1 MSFRKYGGLD
11 RAATNNIV
19 RSNYATGNNESITVA
34 LGQENSKI
42 ICKSHLDLSGNSL
55 INVGSIYFMEEAHLY
70 GNLIMDGTVTILETT
85 TLYGPL
91 IVNNT
96 SYFAGASTFNS
107 NVTINGPLVV
117 NNTSYFAGNSTFNSN
132 VTING
137 ALNLDGGILTS
148 SAATFLFL
156 PYSSTTIEYG
166 GDTTTN
172 IIMGTEQS
180 TAPDNGALVVKGGVG
195 IGKNLNVGGDT
206 LIGGSLGVTGPTN
219 LYNTLTVEGNATF
232 NSSVGISGPLGVTG
246 PVHFYNTLTVDG
258 DATFNSSVGVSG
270 PLGVSGPTNLYNTL
284 TVGGTAIFNGPVG
297 ISGSLGVSGT
307 LNVGGTATFGNSIVL
322 SGPTGS
328 IIMNGPTGNYI
339 QFPDQ
344 TKQYT
349 ASGAVPPGTIVMWSN
364 NGSIGIPIYWSLC
377 DGTSVTGQIT
387 NNGYTPPNLTDRFV
401 YGGNISQI
409 GNSGGAT
416 GATLTTTNMPAH
428 SHVVSGGA
436 GTFLTSALLPR
447 SEHVPTDLAAP
458 FQAFG
463 DQNIQTQ
470 SSTFS
475 TSLANAYGNSQGTAD
490 SFPILPPYYRLCYI
504 MFTP

>member
-1 MSFRKYGGLD
+1 VHFYD
-11 RAATNNIV
+11 
-19 RSNYATGNNESITVA
+19 
-34 LGQENSKI
+34 
-42 ICKSHLDLSGNSL
+42 
-55 INVGSIYFMEEAHLY
+55 
-70 GNLIMDGTVTILETT
+70 
-85 TLYGPL
+85 
-91 IVNNT
+91 
-96 SYFAGASTFNS
+96 
-107 NVTINGPLVV
+107 
-117 NNTSYFAGNSTFNSN
+117 
-132 VTING
+132 
-137 ALNLDGGILTS
+137 
-148 SAATFLFL
+148 
-156 PYSSTTIEYG
+156 
-166 GDTTTN
+166 
-172 IIMGTEQS
+172 
-180 TAPDNGALVVKGGVG
+180 
-195 IGKNLNVGGDT
+195 
-206 LIGGSLGVTGPTN
+206 
-219 LYNTLTVEGNATF
+219 TLTVEKAATF
-232 NSSVGISGPLGVTG
+232 NSSVGVSGPLGVTG
-246 PVHFYNTLTVDG
+246 PVHFYNTLTVEG

-270 PLGVSGPTNLYNTL
+270 PLGVTGPVHFYDTLTVEKAAIFNSSVGVSGPLGVTGPTNLYNTL

-297 ISGSLGVSGT
+297 ISGPLGVSGT

-322 SGPTGS
+322 TGPTGN

-339 QFPDQ
+339 QFPDK

-409 GNSGGAT
+409 GNPGGESSV
-416 GATLTTTNMPAH
+416 TLLATNMPPH
-428 SHVVSGGA
+428 SHVVSGGS
-436 GTFLTSALLPR
+436 GTFLTSATLPH
-447 SEHVPTDLAAP
+447 SEQCPTDLAAP
-458 FQAFG
+458 FQAWG